1 MLINQNMTGM
11 LHGAC
16 SGYGPPL
23 PCASEI
29 LKPVNTF
36 SEAVL
41 CQPPPPRPPLDGF
54 CRQKRG
60 QGGNSAGAAPPSR
73 AQQARLELQLGPP
86 IPRVRSRTTLT
97 SPRRKALAK
106 LLSS

>member
-11 LHGAC
+11 LLGAC

-23 PCASEI
+23 PRASEI

-60 QGGNSAGAAPPSR
+60 QGGWAGGGRGWDGAGGWRGDWDGAHM
-73 AQQARLELQLGPP
+73 
-86 IPRVRSRTTLT
+86 
-97 SPRRKALAK
+97 
-106 LLSS
+106 